1 MCLSHMLSRSHLTVT
16 EKCEFSYIN
25 DILDLR
31 ISKYILANLL
41 HAAHTDGV
49 VNNLKKMML
58 NGWPENKAD
67 VPDELKVCF
76 S

>member
-1 MCLSHMLSRSHLTVT
+1 MLSRSHLPVT
-16 EKCEFSYIN
+16 EKCEFSHIN
-25 DILDLR
+25 GILDLR
-31 ISKYILANLL
+31 FSKYILADQLQ
-41 HAAHTDGV
+41 AANTDDV

-67 VPDELKVCF
+67 VPDELNVFF